1 MEALVLRPSF
11 TLFILDHNRQRQVH
25 EEEIVCQAAVASAM
39 AEGLDVSASAVV
51 VQRLSS
57 LLNWTA
63 VVQVG
68 ASALVAA
75 SSAVT
80 LVPAATGFTL
90 PDRSSICGG

>member
-1 MEALVLRPSF
+1 MPGGGGVRDGRGPGRASVRGGR
-11 TLFILDHNRQRQVH
+11 T
-25 EEEIVCQAAVASAM
+25 AAVILVA
-39 AEGLDVSASAVV
+39 
-51 VQRLSS
+51 
-57 LLNWTA
+57 WTA